1 MAIKPANSN
10 YHTFTFNGVRA
21 ADYGI
26 YVTDVNVFNS
36 AARDVEYIQIPG
48 RDGAFAL
55 DRGRFQNI
63 SVVYKCAMTQ
73 DTDEDF
79 ATAISEFRN
88 AIASTKGYK
97 RLEDDIHENEYRM
110 GVFSKGLEAPTLN
123 TKTATFDVEFNCQP
137 QRFLKSG
144 ETSVSVA
151 SGGTLTNPTLF
162 ESHPLLHLWGYG
174 SIGIDGDQLSIN
186 NDQYGKILLVDKT
199 KHEGISLHKYIY
211 RNSDYPNPKVSLM
224 NEGDT
229 LTLVR
234 GSFISV
240 QLYGVPVVRFTNVSV
255 SVGGGISASVP
266 SGATQIKNILLTFPE
281 YTFSFGTAKTETMP
295 MTITAAYTYE
305 GAQRTATV
313 TGDIRVV
320 YSVGSFY
327 QAVSITIT
335 NITNTK
341 PDDFSVSPNADKNGT
356 SQAIYGY
363 STKRPFADDAD
374 FYFDLDIGEAY
385 KIEDGQ
391 TVSVNNA
398 VTIPAQLP
406 TLKSG
411 ENTITYDDTITRFDV
426 VPRWWEV

>member
-1 MAIKPANSN
+1 MAIVTGELYKG
-10 YHTFTFNGVRA
+10 FTFGDISSKAYGVYITQEA
-21 ADYGI
+21 AYNAPD
-26 YVTDVNVFNS
+26 
-36 AARDVEYIQIPG
+36 RDVEVVEIAGRNGAYI
-48 RDGAFAL
+48 L
-55 DRGRFQNI
+55 DKGRFKNI
-63 SVVYKCAMTQ
+63 SVSYKCGIAL
-73 DTDEDF
+73 DDEQSF
-79 ATAISEFRN
+79 ESAIRTFRN
-88 AIASTKGYK
+88 ALSSKAGKYV
-97 RLEDDIHENEYRM
+97 RLEDEYNPNEYRQAAFLGGIEVDM
-110 GVFSKGLEAPTLN
+110 ADRRAGEFTVS
-123 TKTATFDVEFNCQP
+123 FDAMP

-151 SGGTLTNPTLF
+151 SGGTLNNPTLF

-174 SIGIDGDQLSIN
+174 SIGINGDQLSIN

-199 KHEGISLHKYIY
+199 KHETRGLSKYIY

-234 GSFISV
+234 GSFISI
-240 QLYGVPVVRFTNVSV
+240 QLYGLPVVRFTNVSV

-266 SGATQIKNILLTFPE
+266 SGATQIKNVSLTFPE
-281 YTFSFGTAKTETMP
+281 YTFSFGTTKTETIP
-295 MTITAAYTYE
+295 ITITAAYTYE

-320 YSVGSFY
+320 YNVGSFY
-327 QAVSITIT
+327 QAVSITIL

-341 PDDFSVSPNADKNGT
+341 PDDLTVSPNADKNGT
-356 SQAIYGY
+356 LQAIYGY
-363 STKRPFADDAD
+363 STKRPFAEDAD

-398 VTIPAQLP
+398 VTIPAKLP
-406 TLKSG
+406 VLKSG
-411 ENTITYDDTITRFDV
+411 ANTITYDDTITQFKI